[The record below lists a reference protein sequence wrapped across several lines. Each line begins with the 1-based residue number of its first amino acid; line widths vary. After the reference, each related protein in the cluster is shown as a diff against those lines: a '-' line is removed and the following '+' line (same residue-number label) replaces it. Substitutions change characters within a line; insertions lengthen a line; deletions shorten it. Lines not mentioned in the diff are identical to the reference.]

1 MPPLFAD
8 DNSSYRRAMRKAD
21 QDARAREQRR
31 SEILETLRRLRDQS
45 GDPTEIAAQERS
57 RRHKELL
64 ERYPPLF

>member
-1 MPPLFAD
+1 M
-8 DNSSYRRAMRKAD
+8 RRAD

-31 SEILETLRRLRDQS
+31 TEILETLRRLRDK
-45 GDPTEIAAQERS
+45 GHDPAEFAAEERS